1 MTIYNHFYIYKE
13 FWVADNRDQTQTLIN
28 KDNCKISIVLMAES
42 IYSIQYLNIRV
53 VSRFLKEV
61 KGHLLALIGSRTKS
75 LWGSI
80 WPKKKKERENGP
92 ECWQALQFQ
101 FYNVQ
106 WIDCKLLL
114 WKLNATLNL
123 CFEGPGHMIL
133 QLCLCNPITKIR
145 KTQSHHSKI
154 ITAFFSST

>member
-80 WPKKKKERENGP
+80 WPKKKKREREWSWVLTGST
-92 ECWQALQFQ
+92 
-101 FYNVQ
+101 
-106 WIDCKLLL
+106 IS
-114 WKLNATLNL
+114 
-123 CFEGPGHMIL
+123 IL
-133 QLCLCNPITKIR
+133 QCTMNWLQTFALETECNPQPLFWRPWTYDC
-145 KTQSHHSKI
+145 SALSV
-154 ITAFFSST
+154 

>member
-80 WPKKKKERENGP
+80 WPKKKKKRERMVLSVDRLYNFNFTMYNELIANFCFGNWMQP
-92 ECWQALQFQ
+92 STSVLKALDI
-101 FYNVQ
+101 
-106 WIDCKLLL
+106 W
-114 WKLNATLNL
+114 
-123 CFEGPGHMIL
+123 
-133 QLCLCNPITKIR
+133 
-145 KTQSHHSKI
+145 
-154 ITAFFSST
+154 FFSSVCVIPLPR